1 MSRRITATITVEGD
15 EASLAGYRRRVN
27 ELLDAEREAPYRE
40 LHDATRL
47 EYRISG
53 DGVPYPAFVTASSEF
68 PELTVAVRWQHA
80 AGAASGRATIRSGR
94 LAEEATETAAAS
106 AAAGCELRADR
117 NERLMIRIVCQRR
130 RQGEWIGYAVTAN
143 QHAFFRVER
152 SDGGEVLEASDGAAG
167 EWAERWRI
175 AADRV
180 DYTEL
185 EPREPIDE
193 RVAGELDRLANDF
206 ADEWL
211 WFADGAAAETAI
223 ERQRYGAYGL
233 KVNAANV
240 RTLKLK
246 TAMRETA
253 TGGFALAMTDPE
265 TSAIAALVARHW
277 LQTARD

>member
-106 AAAGCELRADR
+106 AAAGCELRADQDGT
-117 NERLMIRIVCQRR
+117 LVIGVVCRRR

-185 EPREPIDE
+185 EPRAPIDE
-193 RVAGELDRLANDF
+193 RMAGELDRLANDF

-253 TGGFALAMTDPE
+253 TGGFALDMTDPE
-265 TSAIAALVARHW
+265 ASAIAALVARHW
-277 LQTARD
+277 LQTARH

>member
-15 EASLAGYRRRVN
+15 EASLASYRRRVN

-106 AAAGCELRADR
+106 AAGCELRADQDGT
-117 NERLMIRIVCQRR
+117 LVIGVVCRRR

-185 EPREPIDE
+185 EPRAPIDE
-193 RVAGELDRLANDF
+193 RMAGELDRLANDF

-253 TGGFALAMTDPE
+253 TGGFALAMSDPE
-265 TSAIAALVARHW
+265 ASAIAALVARHW